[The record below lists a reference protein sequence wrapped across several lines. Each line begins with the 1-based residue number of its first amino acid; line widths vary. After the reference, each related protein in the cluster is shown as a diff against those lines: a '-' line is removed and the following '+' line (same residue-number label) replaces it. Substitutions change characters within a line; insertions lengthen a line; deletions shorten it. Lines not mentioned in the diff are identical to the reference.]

1 LLKAEEDK
9 PEEDEPENPDERS
22 IETEQSCSM
31 EDLTREYLAM
41 LHESNG
47 CLTMYTSH
55 ILDLESKIKDLRAE
69 LKEKES
75 KLMHYM
81 TKDSFSISRHD
92 FRSFFVTVKNR
103 RETDQEWDTFQA
115 KFHFKL
121 QLEIYKWI
129 DSLQ

>member
-1 LLKAEEDK
+1 
-9 PEEDEPENPDERS
+9 
-22 IETEQSCSM
+22 M
-31 EDLTREYLAM
+31 EDLTREYLSM

-103 RETDQEWDTFQA
+103 RETDQEWEAFQT

>member
-1 LLKAEEDK
+1 MEAEEQ
-9 PEEDEPENPDERS
+9 EPNEPNEPGDARS
-22 IETEQSCSM
+22 IDNEQRSSM

-47 CLTMYTSH
+47 CLTMYKSH
-55 ILDLESKIKDLRAE
+55 ILDLESKIKDLRSE
-69 LKEKES
+69 LKEKDN

-103 RETDQEWDTFQA
+103 RETDEEWETFQA
-115 KFHFKL
+115 KFHFTL

-129 DSLQ
+129 DSLGQ